1 MDGLILVR
9 KPQKFTSHD
18 IVVKLR
24 NILDYKKIGHFGT
37 LDPLATGLMLLALG
51 KATRLFPFFSKL
63 DKTYEGQI
71 RLGIST
77 DTYDSL
83 GEPISSEIKE
93 YPDIDTLLEAMKKFE
108 GEIDQ
113 IAPPFSAKKF
123 KGKPFYVLA
132 REKKD
137 LKYKSSRV
145 FIQYFQMKKY
155 TPPYLDFR
163 AGCSSGTYIRSLA
176 HDLGQSLGCGAH
188 LSALERTTVG
198 HFNIKEGFNIQKI
211 KKLTEEGKTESFLIP
226 LESLLPEFPKVILD
240 ETGTVLVRN
249 GNMIFPDNII
259 KILEQE
265 PQASDLP
272 AEEDRIFRVFTLEGK
287 LMALARKVPEKKG
300 LHPFLVFDPKGMSQ

>member
-24 NILDYKKIGHFGT
+24 DILDYKKIGHFGT
-37 LDPLATGLMLLALG
+37 LDPLATGLMVVALG

-63 DKTYEGQI
+63 DKTYEGQV

-83 GEPISSEIKE
+83 GEPISSEKKE
-93 YPDIDTLLEAMKKFE
+93 YPDVDTLLEAMKKFE

-123 KGKPFYVLA
+123 KGKPLYVLA

-155 TPPYLDFR
+155 APPYLDFR
-163 AGCSSGTYIRSLA
+163 AECSSGTYIRSLA

-188 LSALERTTVG
+188 LSALERTKVG
-198 HFNIKEGFNIQKI
+198 HFNIKESFNIQKI
-211 KKLTEEGKTESFLIP
+211 KKLTEEGKTEGFLIP
-226 LESLLPEFPKVILD
+226 LEFLLPEFPKVILD
-240 ETGTVLVRN
+240 ETGTLLVRN

-272 AEEDRIFRVFTLEGK
+272 TEEDRIFRVFSLEGK

-300 LHPFLVFDPKGMSQ
+300 LHPFLVFDPKDMS